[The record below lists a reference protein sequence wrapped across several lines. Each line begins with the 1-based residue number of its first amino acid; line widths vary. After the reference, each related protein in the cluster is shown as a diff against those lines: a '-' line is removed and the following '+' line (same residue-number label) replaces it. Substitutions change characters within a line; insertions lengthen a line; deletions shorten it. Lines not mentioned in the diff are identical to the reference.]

1 MRFSLGACSGLLCA
15 LLAVT
20 PSAARASE
28 ITFPAVA
35 GGDMAFDRVFGEILT
50 SIPDQRVDDFSFW
63 LVDPG
68 SSTGLNY
75 RMGIC
80 STSAGRPASIVFET
94 DAQTLTSTTSGA
106 ARQVTASTG
115 GLVLDPTVYYFF
127 YLLPTEP
134 MTAPWGIQTT
144 LTNYGPGGRGGKMG
158 LTQWN
163 EDKLNNDILEM
174 PFDRDFA
181 FSATFS
187 DPTLGG
193 PQGGPVTDPQSVP
206 EPSVLVLMGLGGAA
220 LLNAK
225 RRSRSTNA

>member
-1 MRFSLGACSGLLCA
+1 MRFSIGACSGLLCA

-20 PSAARASE
+20 PTAARASE
-28 ITFPAVA
+28 ITFPSVA
-35 GGDMAFDRVFGEILT
+35 GGDMGFDRVYGEILY

-80 STSAGRPASIVFET
+80 ATDAGRATSVLFET
-94 DAQTLTSTTSGA
+94 DAQTLTSSAAGA
-106 ARQVTASTG
+106 SHRVTASTG
-115 GLVLDPTVYYFF
+115 GLVLNPSTYYFF

-134 MTAPWGIQTT
+134 ADAPWAIQTT
-144 LTNYGPGGRGGKMG
+144 LNNYGPGGRGGKMG

-163 EDKLNNDILEM
+163 TDKFHNDILET
-174 PFDRDFA
+174 PFDRDFH
-181 FSATFS
+181 FNATF
-187 DPTLGG
+187 G
-193 PQGGPVTDPQSVP
+193 DPQRVP
-206 EPSVLVLMGLGGAA
+206 EPSVLILMGLGGAA

-225 RRSRSTNA
+225 RRRRSA